1 MEAKFTDSQRRALAV
16 STAIALLFA
25 AYFLRDFFVLIVIAA
40 IAAYLFTPLF
50 NRFRRRMGTGAS
62 ATLTLLS
69 ALAIVIVPVSLLVA
83 LAVVQIS
90 NMVQSVADWV
100 GRTDLSTLG
109 QRMLDAVNDTLA
121 RVPFIDTQVSLESMQ
136 QTMTTVA
143 QRVGGWLLH
152 VVQGAAGTIPGM
164 LAGAVIFLYVFVSL
178 LVNREKVQMLVRQL
192 NPLGIEVTD
201 LYLAKMGA
209 MVKGTVG
216 GQFVI
221 ALCQGVA
228 GAASIYVAGFHSG
241 FFIFAI
247 MLTLL
252 SIIPLGGGIVT
263 IPFGAGMIIFG
274 NVVGGA
280 FVIIWH
286 LVVVTNIDNFLRP
299 ILVPKEAKLD
309 PALMLLAVFAGIGM
323 FGFWG
328 IVIGPV
334 LMIVVVTTI
343 SVYLAEYR
351 GVPMAQPEDDDK
363 TRKKRFRFARKQ
375 PGEAPAEATATAAAE
390 GTGPPASV
398 PQTPDDPPPPAPLQ

>member
-1 MEAKFTDSQRRALAV
+1 
-16 STAIALLFA
+16 
-25 AYFLRDFFVLIVIAA
+25 
-40 IAAYLFTPLF
+40 
-50 NRFRRRMGTGAS
+50 
-62 ATLTLLS
+62 
-69 ALAIVIVPVSLLVA
+69 
-83 LAVVQIS
+83 
-90 NMVQSVADWV
+90 
-100 GRTDLSTLG
+100 
-109 QRMLDAVNDTLA
+109 
-121 RVPFIDTQVSLESMQ
+121 
-136 QTMTTVA
+136 
-143 QRVGGWLLH
+143 
-152 VVQGAAGTIPGM
+152 
-164 LAGAVIFLYVFVSL
+164 
-178 LVNREKVQMLVRQL
+178 
-192 NPLGIEVTD
+192 
-201 LYLAKMGA
+201 MGA

-247 MLTLL
+247 MLTVL

-274 NVVGGA
+274 NVVGGV
-280 FVIIWH
+280 FVIVWH

-309 PALMLLAVFAGIGM
+309 PALMLLAVFAGISM

-343 SVYLAEYR
+343 SVYLQEYR

-363 TRKKRFRFARKQ
+363 PRRKRFRFGRRHA
-375 PGEAPAEATATAAAE
+375 GEAPAEAKAAVAAP
-390 GTGPPASV
+390 GTEPPASA
-398 PQTPDDPPPPAPLQ
+398 PRTPDDPEAPANLR